1 MTTNSE
7 LPATAGPIL
16 EVAALFVG
24 IFVFMLLLVEA
35 RSSFAIQM
43 QSFIVFIGLGSIG
56 LYSSLTHKN
65 PSNALTIAAVMLP
78 FLTFY
83 AITDFL
89 LGGTLGV
96 CFWICVA
103 YGFAA
108 IAMLVPSISDF
119 DVALGKTT
127 HDVG

>member
-1 MTTNSE
+1 
-7 LPATAGPIL
+7 
-16 EVAALFVG
+16 
-24 IFVFMLLLVEA
+24 MLLLVEA

-65 PSNALTIAAVMLP
+65 PSSALTIAAVLLP

-119 DVALGKTT
+119 DVALGRTT
-127 HDVG
+127 NDAG

>member
-1 MTTNSE
+1 MFFGNINDL
-7 LPATAGPIL
+7 LPSTFRHPFKHHSSRAQQKGLKLIL
-16 EVAALFVG
+16 GKAWK
-24 IFVFMLLLVEA
+24 
-35 RSSFAIQM
+35 
-43 QSFIVFIGLGSIG
+43 
-56 LYSSLTHKN
+56 T
-65 PSNALTIAAVMLP
+65 
-78 FLTFY
+78 TFY

-119 DVALGKTT
+119 DVALGRTT
-127 HDVG
+127 HDAG